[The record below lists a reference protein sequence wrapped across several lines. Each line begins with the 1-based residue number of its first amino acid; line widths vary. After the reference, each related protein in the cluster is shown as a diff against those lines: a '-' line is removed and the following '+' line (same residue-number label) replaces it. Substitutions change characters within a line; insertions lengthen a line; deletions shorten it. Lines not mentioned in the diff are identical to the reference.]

1 MSLTPSSDTLVIRE
15 AQVNDIPLIRQ
26 VVEAAW
32 PVAFGDILTPEF
44 LTHELNR
51 VYRSEALLNLM
62 AEGER
67 FLMAEDGHELVG
79 FAAYRVVG
87 NSAKLEKL
95 YLMPD
100 LKGQGYGKA
109 LILEVKARVILAG
122 AAELLLN
129 VNRSNP
135 VVAFYQRMGFSIA
148 REEDI
153 EVGPN
158 FFRNDYVMWLPLG

>member
-1 MSLTPSSDTLVIRE
+1 MSLTPSSNALVIRE
-15 AQVNDIPLIRQ
+15 AQVTDIPLIRQ

-32 PVAFGDILTPEF
+32 PVAFGEILTPEF
-44 LTHELNR
+44 LAHEMNR
-51 VYRSEALLNLM
+51 VYLPEALLNLM
-62 AEGER
+62 AEGEV
-67 FLMAEDGHELVG
+67 FLVAESGPELVG
-79 FAAYRVVG
+79 FAAYRVVEG
-87 NSAKLEKL
+87 TAKLEKL

-109 LILEVKARVILAG
+109 FILEVKARVIQLG

-135 VVAFYQRMGFSIA
+135 AVAFYQRMGFSIV

-158 FFRNDYVMWLPLG
+158 FFRNDYVMCLPLT

>member
-1 MSLTPSSDTLVIRE
+1 MSLTPSSNALVIRE
-15 AQVNDIPLIRQ
+15 AQVTDIPLIRQ

-44 LTHELNR
+44 LAHELNR
-51 VYRSEALLNLM
+51 VYHSKALLKLM
-62 AEGER
+62 AEGEV
-67 FLMAEDGHELVG
+67 FLVAETGPELVG

-87 NSAKLEKL
+87 DSAKLEKL

-135 VVAFYQRMGFSIA
+135 AVAFYQRMGFSIT

-158 FFRNDYVMWLPLG
+158 FFRNDYVMWLPLT